1 MSFQLEL
8 ENQNLRLINQNQ
20 TEEIRTIQSKLQGMS
35 VLTKI
40 A

>member
-20 TEEIRTIQSKLQGMS
+20 TEEIRTLQSKLQGMRI
-35 VLTKI
+35 LTKI